1 MTTVINEMKAT
12 VSPTADDIQLAREA
26 GRRLTQFLAAQP
38 ELSLRVQIEQENQP
52 GESITIPVA
61 AYQLLNGILNEMA
74 QGNAVTLIPMHAEL
88 TTQQAARVLNVSR
101 PFLIEQL
108 EKGVIPYRMVGTHR
122 RVMFKD
128 LTEYKQ
134 TMDRN
139 RLNAL
144 EELSAIDQELGLGY

>member
-1 MTTVINEMKAT
+1 M
-12 VSPTADDIQLAREA
+12 
-26 GRRLTQFLAAQP
+26 
-38 ELSLRVQIEQENQP
+38 
-52 GESITIPVA
+52 
-61 AYQLLNGILNEMA
+61 LNGILNEMA

-88 TTQQAARVLNVSR
+88 TTQQAARILNVSR